1 MTAKTAAS
9 HCGPAICD
17 NPSQALSED
26 GEVAGAYKP
35 GDVVYESAAGI
46 WTQVTTSVGN
56 LNRVGVLGFKPRV
69 VAGVAKT
76 IDDAYSTGDSRIPIY
91 GTGVVTAQITDQGAS
106 RLRGVKLMYSTT
118 AGALTVFAATEQV
131 LATVEV
137 AIADNDLYAKVRLE
151 GSGWRR

>member
-17 NPSQALSED
+17 NPVRALSED
-26 GEVAGAYKP
+26 GEVADAYTP
-35 GDVVYESAAGI
+35 GTVVYESAAGI
-46 WTQVTTSVGN
+46 WTAVTTSVGN

-76 IDDAYSTGDSRIPIY
+76 IDDAYTAGDARIPVY
-91 GTGVVTAQITDQGAS
+91 GTGVVTVKITDQGAS
-106 RLRGVKLMYSTT
+106 LLRGVKLMYSTT
-118 AGALTVFAATEQV
+118 AGALTVMAATEQC

-137 AIADNDLYAKVRLE
+137 AVADNDLYAKVRLE
-151 GSGWRR
+151 GAGWVV